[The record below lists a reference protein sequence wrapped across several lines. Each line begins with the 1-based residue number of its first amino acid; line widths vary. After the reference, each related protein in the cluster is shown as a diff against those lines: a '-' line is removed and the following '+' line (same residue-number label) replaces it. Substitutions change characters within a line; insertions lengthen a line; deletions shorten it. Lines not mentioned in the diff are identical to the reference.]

1 MTEVESLG
9 CHCSIESPS
18 TYSLADLN
26 ICLGSTLQINP
37 SGSLCLKN
45 KKFGGKLVICN
56 LQPTKHDK
64 KSDLIISSYVDVVME
79 KVMKR
84 LGIEI
89 PSYSVDND
97 PTKRTDDGVDVDWT
111 IQQERVK
118 ELEKVYSA
126 KVKGTKKRKAFTYS
140 WDMIDMKKEELKKLK
155 LEQQQ
160 QKKE

>member
-1 MTEVESLG
+1 
-9 CHCSIESPS
+9 
-18 TYSLADLN
+18 
-26 ICLGSTLQINP
+26 
-37 SGSLCLKN
+37 
-45 KKFGGKLVICN
+45 
-56 LQPTKHDK
+56 
-64 KSDLIISSYVDVVME
+64 ME

-89 PSYSVDND
+89 PTYSVDDD
-97 PTKRTDDGVDVDWT
+97 PTKKTDGNDIDWT

-160 QKKE
+160 KKE